1 MALKT
6 KRLSRRE
13 FLSKTALA
21 ATFTILPRH
30 VLGGADYTPPSDRL
44 NIAAVGVG
52 GMGAS
57 DLKNVQEEN
66 IIALCD
72 VDEEYAAKT
81 FKEYPKAARYRDFR
95 TMFEKQKDIDAVIVA
110 TPDHTHAVVTMAA
123 IQEGKH
129 VYCQKPLTHNILEAR
144 KLTEAARGAKTVTQ
158 MGIQGHSGEGIRLI
172 CEWIWDGAI
181 GQVNEV
187 DAWSSLT
194 YYPWG
199 HSWWSTTHSSPPTE
213 SVAVPAALDWEL
225 WLGPAPYRPYHP
237 CYHPAKW
244 RAWWDFGCGMLGDR
258 GCHTLDPVFW
268 ALELGHP
275 ISVEASRTDFNEHTH
290 PVASLVTYHF
300 PARKDMPPLKMT
312 WYDGLQ
318 PPRPEELENGRRIG
332 DVEGGVLF
340 KGDKGILTCGV
351 YGDSPQLIPSSK
363 MTEYKRPEKSL
374 PRVEGT
380 HEQDWI
386 RAIKEGRQAGAN
398 FGYSGLLT
406 EAVLLGNIA
415 KRVNDKL
422 YWDAENLKIT
432 NNDEANAFVSR
443 EYRNGWSL

>member
-1 MALKT
+1 MDLKT
-6 KRLSRRE
+6 KKLSRRE
-13 FLSKTALA
+13 FLSTTALA
-21 ATFTILPRH
+21 ATFTIVPRH
-30 VLGGADYTPPSDRL
+30 VIGGADYTPPSDKL
-44 NIAAVGVG
+44 NIAAVGIG

-57 DLKNVQEEN
+57 DLKNVEEEDL
-66 IIALCD
+66 IALCD

-81 FKEYPKAARYRDFR
+81 FKEYPKANRYRDFR
-95 TMFEKQKDIDAVIVA
+95 KMFEKQKDIDAVIVA

-129 VYCQKPLTHNILEAR
+129 VYCQKPLTHNIYEAR
-144 KLTEAARGAKTVTQ
+144 KLTEAARDSKIVTQ

-181 GQVNEV
+181 GQVHEV

-199 HSWWSTTHSSPPTE
+199 HTWWSTTHSSPPQDT
-213 SVAVPAALDWEL
+213 VAVPATLDWEL

-237 CYHPAKW
+237 CYHPGKW

-268 ALELGHP
+268 ALKLGPP
-275 ISVEASRTDFNEHTH
+275 ISVEASRTDYNEHTH

-300 PARKDMPPLKMT
+300 PAREDMPPLKLT

-318 PPRPEELENGRRIG
+318 PPRPEELEDGRRIG
-332 DVEGGVLF
+332 DIEGGVLF

-351 YGDSPQLIPSSK
+351 YGDSPQLIPFPK
-363 MTEYKRPEKSL
+363 MKEYERPEKCI
-374 PRVEGT
+374 PRVDGT

-398 FGYSGLLT
+398 FDYSGPLT
-406 EAVLLGNIA
+406 EAILLGNIA
-415 KRVNDKL
+415 KRFNDKL